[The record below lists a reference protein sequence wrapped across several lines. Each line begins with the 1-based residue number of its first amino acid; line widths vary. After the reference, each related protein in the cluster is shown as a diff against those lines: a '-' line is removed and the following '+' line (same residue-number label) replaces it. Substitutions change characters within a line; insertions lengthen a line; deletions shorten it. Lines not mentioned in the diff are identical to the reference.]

1 MLEVDVTELKLAVS
15 SSLLEVTHIKQS
27 ISGMDERSYAY
38 HSFVQFSTFSF
49 LPLYRN
55 GAREMHTMTER
66 NTQIRAYHFALA
78 VRRFSRSLANLQRMN
93 HADSGGVICTIG
105 GA

>member
-1 MLEVDVTELKLAVS
+1 MSSDLFRALLSSDVERVLEVDVTELKLAVS

-49 LPLYRN
+49 IPLYRN

-78 VRRFSRSLANLQRMN
+78 VRRFSRSRTTSN
-93 HADSGGVICTIG
+93 G
-105 GA
+105 

>member
-1 MLEVDVTELKLAVS
+1 MSSDLFRALLSSDVERLLEVDVTELKLAV

-27 ISGMDERSYAY
+27 ISGMDERSSAY

-78 VRRFSRSLANLQRMN
+78 VRRFSRSRTTSN
-93 HADSGGVICTIG
+93 G
-105 GA
+105 

>member
-1 MLEVDVTELKLAVS
+1 MSSDLFRALLSSDVERLLEVDVTELKLAV

-78 VRRFSRSLANLQRMN
+78 VRRFSRSRATS
-93 HADSGGVICTIG
+93 SG
-105 GA
+105 

>member
-1 MLEVDVTELKLAVS
+1 MSSDLFRALLSSDVERLLEVDVTELKLAV

-78 VRRFSRSLANLQRMN
+78 VRRFSRSRTTSN
-93 HADSGGVICTIG
+93 G
-105 GA
+105 